1 MTTQELHQGEHIVVG
16 VDGSSNSRAAIRW
29 AIAHAG
35 RGDTITLVH
44 AWQNSPAMVDA
55 HLITADDD
63 SGARGLLDHE
73 RARAVSICG
82 DREITID
89 AVPIHSD
96 PRDGLTG
103 LDCDLLVVG
112 ARGHAGVTGLLL
124 GSVSTHLA
132 RHARHPLVIVPHEGP
147 GPAEAVRMR
156 P

>member
-1 MTTQELHQGEHIVVG
+1 MTTQELHQSEHIVVG
-16 VDGSSNSRAAIRW
+16 VDGSSNGRAAIRW

-55 HLITADDD
+55 HLIAADDD
-63 SGARGLLDHE
+63 SGARALLEHE
-73 RARAVSICG
+73 RARAISLCC

-89 AVPIHSD
+89 ALPVHSD
-96 PRDGLTG
+96 PRDCLIG

-132 RHARHPLVIVPHEGP
+132 RNTRRPLVIVPHEGP
-147 GPAEAVRMR
+147 GPAQTARERS
-156 P
+156 